1 MPTFAIQP
9 TLKNT
14 QAVGAALLHQ
24 FARERFVEAG
34 LNQELIHQAENLED
48 IDRITAELVPDDN
61 NTTQTNNSVLNTTEE
76 SSFGDTSTTNGIDN
90 TVYHS
95 MDAGK
100 TNSSLDRMQSL
111 PVMASYGREL
121 RKIAEEFARS
131 RERQKLKERANQVKL
146 TDINKETFM
155 VLLQE
160 LFEGGITREKIV
172 TLFFYCTDVAIR
184 AASFA
189 QELVVQLLGWSFSYI
204 INTVCRLVYELGGW
218 DDVLFRQLPL
228 LLINCCAILGV
239 CILGVYLH
247 RSLKANY

>member
-1 MPTFAIQP
+1 MPTVAIQP

-48 IDRITAELVPDDN
+48 IDQLTSELVSDEN
-61 NTTQTNNSVLNTTEE
+61 SVINNNSVLNTTEE
-76 SSFGDTSTTNGIDN
+76 SSFGETSSTNGIDN
-90 TVYHS
+90 TVYLS

-121 RKIAEEFARS
+121 RKIAEEFTRS

-184 AASFA
+184 ASSFA
-189 QELVVQLLGWSFSYI
+189 QELGVQLLSWSFSYI
-204 INTVCRLVYELGGW
+204 INTVCRLVHELGGW
-218 DDVLFRQLPL
+218 DDVFYRQLPL

-247 RSLKANY
+247 RSLKAC

>member
-9 TLKNT
+9 SLKNT

-34 LNQELIHQAENLED
+34 LNQELIQEAENLEE
-48 IDRITAELVPDDN
+48 IEQLAVELVPDE
-61 NTTQTNNSVLNTTEE
+61 TNISLNTSEQ
-76 SSFGDTSTTNGIDN
+76 SSFGETSSTNGIDS

-95 MDAGK
+95 MNEGK

-121 RKIAEEFARS
+121 RKIAEEFAKS
-131 RERQKLKERANQVKL
+131 RERQKLKEKAKQVKL
-146 TDINKETFM
+146 EDINKETFM

-172 TLFFYCTDVAIR
+172 TLFFYCTDVAIE
-184 AASFA
+184 AAAFT
-189 QELVVQLLGWSFSYI
+189 QELVVKLLGWSFSYI
-204 INTVCRLVYELGGW
+204 INTVCRLVHELGGW
-218 DDVLFRQLPL
+218 DDVFFRQLPL
-228 LLINCCAILGV
+228 LLINCCAILGI
-239 CILGVYLH
+239 CLLGVYLH
-247 RSLKANY
+247 KSLKTQY